1 VTGIGDILV
10 ALADARHVRSPMR
23 FLENSPDI
31 PDELIRAVSAG
42 EVMFLC
48 GAGVSFGAGLPTFK
62 DLTKQVYA
70 TLGEDL
76 RYEHAELTAFNQ
88 NEFDRAL
95 RSLEKRTNLPG
106 MDSSVRT
113 AVMTLLQPPSG
124 ADLSRHLS
132 ILQLSRDRQGRA
144 KITTTNF
151 DTLFERAAEQ
161 HGIPWT
167 SHAGKSLPR
176 AGTPADH
183 GILHL
188 HGRLGDSTLSILPS
202 DLILTSADFGDAYLR
217 DGWASRYIEDRMR
230 LNTMVL
236 VGYRAEDAAMRL
248 LLETLDADR
257 ERFTDLRDIYAMEVQ
272 QDGSAS
278 IWKAKGIKP
287 VEFAD
292 YGALYTTLAEW
303 AKYAMDPNGYQLAKA
318 RAILGKKI

>member
-1 VTGIGDILV
+1 
-10 ALADARHVRSPMR
+10 MR
-23 FLENSPDI
+23 FLEHSPDI
-31 PDELIRAVSAG
+31 PDQLIHAVRDG

-48 GAGVSFGAGLPTFK
+48 GAGVSFGAKLPAFRV
-62 DLTKQVYA
+62 LTEQVYA
-70 TLGEDL
+70 KLGEDL
-76 RYEHAELTAFNQ
+76 KYEHAEIMAFNQ

-106 MDSSVRT
+106 MDSSVRAT
-113 AVMTLLQPPSG
+113 VTELLQPPAG
-124 ADLSRHLS
+124 ADLSRHVS
-132 ILQLSRDRQGRA
+132 ILRLSRDRQGRA
-144 KITTTNF
+144 KLTTTNF
-151 DTLFERAAEQ
+151 DTLFERAAHQ
-161 HGIPWT
+161 HGISWI
-167 SHAGKSLPR
+167 SHAGKALPR

-188 HGRLGDSTLSILPS
+188 HGRIGDATLDIPPS

-217 DGWASRYIEDRMR
+217 DGWASRYVEDRMR

-287 VEFAD
+287 IEFVD
-292 YGALYTTLAEW
+292 YDMLYATLAEW
-303 AKYAMDPNGYQLAKA
+303 ADYATDPSAYKLAKA
-318 RAILGKKI
+318 RAILGKKV